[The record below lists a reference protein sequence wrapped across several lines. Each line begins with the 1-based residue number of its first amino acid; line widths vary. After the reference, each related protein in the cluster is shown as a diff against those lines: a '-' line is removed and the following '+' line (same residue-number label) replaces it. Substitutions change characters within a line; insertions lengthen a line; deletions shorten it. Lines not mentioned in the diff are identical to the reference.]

1 MQLPTYKRLMIF
13 SGTANR
19 PLADEIGTNLGMK
32 LSDVE
37 IATFAN
43 SESYARF
50 SDSVRGCDAFVIQS
64 ICDPVDHHVMQQL
77 IMIDA
82 LKRASAKRI
91 TAVCPLYPYS
101 RQDRKARGREPIT
114 AKLMADM
121 YESAG
126 ADRMVSVD
134 LHTGQIQGFFDVP
147 FDHLTAMPLL
157 ADYFADN
164 VLDNEA
170 EFVIVSPDA
179 GGVRLADKWVQH
191 LGEFHGLSGQVA
203 FMHKRR
209 QKDARNMSETKSVVG
224 DVAGKVCV
232 VVDDMIDTAGTLTQG
247 VDVLLD
253 AGAVEVHA
261 AATHPVLSDPAVD
274 RIKNSRLEQLVVTN
288 TLPLPSDKQIDKL
301 TVLSIAP
308 IVAATIKAVFEEG
321 SVSSLFHGENQP

>member
-1 MQLPTYKRLMIF
+1 MQLTTYKRLMIF
-13 SGTANR
+13 TGTANR
-19 PLADEIGTNLGMK
+19 SLAEEIASHLGMK
-32 LSDVE
+32 LSEVE

-64 ICDPVDHHVMQQL
+64 ISEPVDHHVMQQL

-91 TAVCPLYPYS
+91 TAVAPLYPYS

-121 YESAG
+121 YEAAG

-157 ADYFADN
+157 ADWFAEN
-164 VLDNEA
+164 VLEDD
-170 EFVIVSPDA
+170 FVIVSPDA
-179 GGVRLADKWVQH
+179 GGVRLADKWLQH

-209 QKDARNMSETKSVVG
+209 SKDARNVSETKSVVG
-224 DVAGKVCV
+224 EVQGKVCV
-232 VVDDMIDTAGTLTQG
+232 VVDDMIDTAGTLTKG
-247 VDVLLD
+247 VDVLME
-253 AGAVEVHA
+253 AGATEVYA
-261 AATHPVLSDPAVD
+261 AATHPLLSEPAVD
-274 RIKNSRLEQLVVTN
+274 RIKNSQIKQLVVTN
-288 TLPLPSDKQIDKL
+288 TLPLGSEKEFDKL
-301 TVLSIAP
+301 VVLSIAP
-308 IVAATIKAVFEEG
+308 IVAQTIKAVFEEG

>member
-1 MQLPTYKRLMIF
+1 MQLTTYKRLMIF
-13 SGTANR
+13 SGTANKG
-19 PLADEIGTNLGMK
+19 LAVEIADHLGMK

-37 IATFAN
+37 IATFSN

-64 ICDPVDHHVMQQL
+64 INDPVDHHVMQQL

-121 YESAG
+121 YEAAG

-147 FDHLTAMPLL
+147 FDHLTGMPLL
-157 ADYFADN
+157 ADWFAAN
-164 VLDNEA
+164 VLDGN
-170 EFVIVSPDA
+170 FVIVSPDA

-191 LGEFHGLSGQVA
+191 LGDFHGLGGEVA
-203 FMHKRR
+203 FLHKRR
-209 QKDARNMSETKSVVG
+209 RRDQRNVSETKSVVG

-232 VVDDMIDTAGTLTQG
+232 VVDDMIDTAGTLTHG
-247 VDVLLD
+247 VDVLVE
-253 AGAVEVHA
+253 AGATEVYA
-261 AATHPVLSDPAVD
+261 AATHPLLSDPAVD
-274 RIKNSRLEQLVVTN
+274 RIKNSQIKQLVVTN
-288 TLPLPSDKQIDKL
+288 TLPLPSEKQFDKL
-301 TVLSIAP
+301 VVLSIAP
-308 IVAATIKAVFEEG
+308 TIAQTIKAVFEEE